1 MMYIDLSRILATFKF
16 CIISKRYYIY
26 DRLFATDLKI
36 YKIYIIRKE
45 HNNHEKDNV
54 NDRGII

>member
-1 MMYIDLSRILATFKF
+1 MFKF

-54 NDRGII
+54 DDRGIIQYLYM